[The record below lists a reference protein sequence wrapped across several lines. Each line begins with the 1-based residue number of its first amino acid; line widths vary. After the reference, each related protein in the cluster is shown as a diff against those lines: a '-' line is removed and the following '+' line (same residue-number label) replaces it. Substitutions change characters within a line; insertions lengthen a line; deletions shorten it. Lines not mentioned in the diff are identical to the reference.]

1 MTYRF
6 AFAVTGLLALGG
18 VLAAGCSPTVAAK
31 EPEVVKDTGGIDA
44 ELLELARNDHIALLE
59 KCIEHYEAE
68 GITNYTCTF
77 VKRERIRGS
86 LGQEQKMD
94 VKFLAEPF
102 SVAITWTQNA
112 PLADKVL
119 YVADKWEDENGN
131 SQMLVRP
138 KGGLARLL
146 AGESLLKD
154 PAGPDAMKNAL
165 RPVTEFGFRNTLQAL
180 LDVYVLAQERGEMEQ
195 SFEGISEVDGRK
207 CLTLIRILPKDE
219 DYPARKTVTCIDIER
234 LLPLKVLGDGWQTNA
249 DGEHI
254 LLANYEYHDVKLNPG
269 LTPEDFTP
277 QANDM
282 APPKQ

>member
-6 AFAVTGLLALGG
+6 AFAISALLALGC
-18 VLAAGCSPTVAAK
+18 VFNVGCGPTVAAK
-31 EPEVVKDTGGIDA
+31 DPKVVKDTGGVDPQ
-44 ELLELARNDHIALLE
+44 LLELARNDHIALLE

-68 GITNYTCTF
+68 DITNYTCTF
-77 VKRERIRGS
+77 VKRERIAGS

-102 SVAITWTQNA
+102 SVAISWTQNA

-119 YVADKWEDENGN
+119 YVEGKWEDEDGT

-165 RPVTEFGFRNTLQAL
+165 RPVTEFGFRNTIQAL
-180 LDVYVLAQERGEMEQ
+180 LDVYIQAQEQGELQ
-195 SFEGISEVDGRK
+195 QRFEGISEVDGRK
-207 CLTLIRILPKDE
+207 CLTLVRILPEKD

-234 LLPLKVLGDGWQTNA
+234 LLPLKVLGDGWKTNA

-254 LLANYEYHDVKLNPG
+254 LLANYEYHNVKLNPG

-282 APPKQ
+282 APPKE